1 MALADFVLINIGDI
15 WHRAGCMRFD
25 RYQSASDLSNMISNW
40 TSREGILKLFG
51 SFLVFLTSYDV
62 YQQGWALVEINEPSE
77 IQYKS
82 IQVYVFSWKVCLWL
96 LTDCQRRSS

>member
-1 MALADFVLINIGDI
+1 
-15 WHRAGCMRFD
+15 MRFD
-25 RYQSASDLSNMISNW
+25 RYRSASDLSNMVSSW
-40 TSREGILKLFG
+40 TSILKLFG

-62 YQQGWALVEINEPSE
+62 CQQGWASVEIYEPSE

-96 LTDCQRRSS
+96 LTDFQRSS